1 MDRVPVTSERP
12 HEPLDALAAWR
23 GWPAPA
29 PVPETP
35 WLSRRQR
42 IGLMAGVLAG
52 HALLVWMLD
61 LGTRIRIDPP
71 PPRETTLVF
80 LEPPP
85 APVPEPEP
93 EPVPIPEQVPEPE
106 PPPAP
111 RPPPRTAP
119 APPRTGERPL
129 PAATRR
135 RPPDTSMQV
144 VDAPP
149 PETLQLFR
157 SDGSVELPDE
167 VKQQLE
173 DVLADDRAF
182 SFQYP
187 NLMKGGTFMER
198 QPALV
203 YEATEFDQY
212 WRPNQDIL
220 TAFLERAVEAT
231 TQTIEIPIP
240 GDPGA
245 KLVCQVSVLAMG
257 GGCGI
262 VRNDFGY
269 VVGLDDPDTLSPDE
283 AKQCEAWWDQ
293 IVAASAQEMWRRT
306 RDLYERSCRKPLA
319 KAGPPMPD

>member
-23 GWPAPA
+23 GWPAPE

-85 APVPEPEP
+85 APAPPTEPEPRPEPEP
-93 EPVPIPEQVPEPE
+93 A
-106 PPPAP
+106 PPTSTERPARPAP
-111 RPPPRTAP
+111 TPPRASASSP
-119 APPRTGERPL
+119 APTP
-129 PAATRR
+129 TRR
-135 RPPDTSMQV
+135 RPRETAMQV
-144 VDAPP
+144 VEAPKAEP
-149 PETLQLFR
+149 LQLFR
-157 SDGSVELPDE
+157 ADGSVDLPEE
-167 VKQQLE
+167 VKDQLE

-182 SFQYP
+182 AFQYP
-187 NLMKGGTFMER
+187 NLMEAGTFMER

-203 YEATEFDQY
+203 YEATQFDQY

-220 TAFLERAVEAT
+220 TEFLERAVEAT
-231 TQTIEIPIP
+231 TQTIEIPVP

-245 KLVCQVSVLAMG
+245 KIVCQVSVLAMG

-269 VVGLDDPDTLSPDE
+269 VVGLDDPETLSPEE

-293 IVAASAQEMWRRT
+293 IVAASGQEAWRRT
-306 RDLYERSCRKPLA
+306 RELYERSCRKPLE
-319 KAGPPMPD
+319 KTRPRPD